1 MRSLDREDSV
11 SIDRRAQEELR
22 IPGELLME
30 NAGAHV
36 ARAALALAQAHER
49 ARVVVVA
56 GPGNNGGDGFV
67 AARHLLDL
75 IDVEVLLVGRP
86 ERLKG
91 DALANFQRLAALG
104 EKIVVV
110 EGVAEIQQALA
121 RAPAPLV
128 IDALFGTG
136 LARELQGLPR
146 QVIEAIVA
154 ARQPVLAIDLPSG
167 LDCDT
172 GAILGAAIRAEVTV
186 TFVAPKNGFSRGSGP
201 ECCGRVEVAPIGFP
215 PGRLL
220 S

>member
-1 MRSLDREDSV
+1 MKPLDREESV
-11 SIDRRAQEELR
+11 SIDRRAQEQLR
-22 IPGELLME
+22 IPGEVLME

-36 ARAALALAQAHER
+36 ARAALALAQARRRE
-49 ARVVVVA
+49 RVVVVA

-86 ERLKG
+86 DRLKG
-91 DALANFQRLAALG
+91 DALANYQRLAALG
-104 EKIVVV
+104 ETIAVV
-110 EGVAEIQQALA
+110 EDVAAVSEALA
-121 RAPAPLV
+121 RPPAPLV

-136 LARELQGLPR
+136 LARDEQGLPR

-172 GAILGAAIRAEVTV
+172 GAILGAAVRADVTV
-186 TFVAPKNGFSRGSGP
+186 TFVAPKCGFSRGSGP

-220 S
+220 A